1 MANPYLV
8 VDVALKENG
17 IRCLRID
24 QGSANGGAIN
34 RFRKDPDIL
43 VLLLH
48 GYVLRDIAGLFFLNM
63 LLFFLAEN
71 EKMQD

>member
-1 MANPYLV
+1 MTDFYLV

-24 QGSANGGAIN
+24 QGSANGSAIN

-48 GYVLRDIAGLFFLNM
+48 GYALRGFAGFLSSEFF
-63 LLFFLAEN
+63 FVES
-71 EKMQD
+71 EKTQD